1 MAQTLRGQRVGIFI
15 DVQNM
20 YYSAKNLY
28 DAKVNFKEILNA
40 AVAGRT
46 LIRAIAYVIKADIR
60 EEKNFFEALS
70 KIGYEVKSKDLQTFV
85 GGAKKGDWDVG
96 IAMDM
101 IELGNKLDT
110 AVLVSGDGD
119 FLPLLQ
125 HMSRAMGC
133 RVEVLAFGK
142 TSAGK
147 IKDYADLFVD
157 LDKNKKYLIRG
168 PMTRGSPSV
177 KKSPP
182 TRRETGPKREPVKR
196 EQVKRE
202 PVKREPIVK
211 VEKINK

>member
-60 EEKNFFEALS
+60 EEKNFCEALS

-101 IELGNKLDT
+101 IELGNKLDVV
-110 AVLVSGDGD
+110 VLVSGDGD
-119 FLPLLQ
+119 YVPLVQ
-125 HMSRAMGC
+125 HMARAMGC
-133 RVEVLAFGK
+133 RVEAMAFGR
-142 TSAGK
+142 TSSGK
-147 IKDYADLFVD
+147 LKDAVDQFTDMERNKGKFLIKSKPRMQSSKADLA
-157 LDKNKKYLIRG
+157 KEMMR
-168 PMTRGSPSV
+168 
-177 KKSPP
+177 
-182 TRRETGPKREPVKR
+182 
-196 EQVKRE
+196 Q
-202 PVKREPIVK
+202 
-211 VEKINK
+211 